1 MGDTIGRTFI
11 FEKSLWS
18 KLDEDA
24 KRCGRSSV
32 KQLEAILKT
41 YYQVEDVELN
51 QQSLQILG
59 EIMPRGKKT
68 IRMLK
73 ETASVETGKRKA
85 S

>member
-51 QQSLQILG
+51 QQSLEMLG
-59 EIMPRGKKT
+59 ELMPHSRRKMPMIT
-68 IRMLK
+68 TEM
-73 ETASVETGKRKA
+73 ETAKKKKVA
-85 S
+85 

>member
-51 QQSLQILG
+51 QQSLEILG
-59 EIMPRGKKT
+59 DLMPHSRRKMPMITTEMEAAKK
-68 IRMLK
+68 K
-73 ETASVETGKRKA
+73 KVA
-85 S
+85 

>member
-51 QQSLQILG
+51 QQSLEILG
-59 EIMPRGKKT
+59 DLMPHSRRKMPMIT
-68 IRMLK
+68 TEM
-73 ETASVETGKRKA
+73 ETAKKKKVA
-85 S
+85 

>member
-51 QQSLQILG
+51 QQSLEILG
-59 EIMPRGKKT
+59 DLMPHSRRKMPMITTEMEAAKK
-68 IRMLK
+68 
-73 ETASVETGKRKA
+73 KRVA
-85 S
+85 